1 MRRLRVLIAEDK
13 ELIAARLISQ
23 LERLGHDVLGVI
35 RDGHAAA
42 AAASQS
48 QPDVILLDQHLPP
61 QGGIEAAQ
69 EILANRIVPLL
80 LIIGYPSAG
89 LVRRAQQAGVLG
101 YLVWPADTRM
111 LGSAIEA
118 ARTRFREFRVVYE
131 QAGDLEQAL
140 RTRLVVE
147 RAKKLLLRRLDLGEV
162 DAFAYMHRQSR
173 TTGMPLREVA
183 AGLLTIEELCFG
195 KSGLVG
201 CVDTILNVLARR
213 EVLGTRR
220 LPEWARMTSGT

>member
-23 LERLGHDVLGVI
+23 VERLGHDVLGVV
-35 RDGHAAA
+35 RDSHAAA
-42 AAASQS
+42 ASASQS

-61 QGGIEAAQ
+61 QDGIEAARA
-69 EILANRIVPLL
+69 ILTSRIVPLL
-80 LIIGYPSAG
+80 LIIGYPAAG
-89 LVRRAQQAGVLG
+89 LVRRAQQAGVLS
-101 YLVWPADTRM
+101 YLVWPAETRM
-111 LGSAIEA
+111 LGSAIEVVQ
-118 ARTRFREFRVVYE
+118 TRFREFRVLRE

-147 RAKKLLLRRLDLGEV
+147 RAKKLLLRRLELEEV
-162 DAFAYMHRQSR
+162 DAFAFMHRQSR
-173 TTGMPLREVA
+173 TTGLPLGEVA

-213 EVLGTRR
+213 EVLGTRKWHGR
-220 LPEWARMTSGT
+220 ARMMSGA